1 MGGRNRIDFKGG
13 LSKVGTEQEGW
24 GIKTRKYGKRQLELE
39 DILGVMW
46 EPSAETP

>member
-24 GIKTRKYGKRQLELE
+24 GIKTEENMGRDSWNWRTFWG
-39 DILGVMW
+39 
-46 EPSAETP
+46 